1 MYAYNAGQPRQE
13 TQELYLTDG
22 KSLSVSNGRFP
33 NRTLY
38 LQNVPK
44 GHWYHF
50 YIVSCSLLWRKVH
63 VSKLKHHHV
72 TYSPTSTVFPASDDM
87 PWKQEFKS
95 SPKGGGGMACG
106 NILLV

>member
-1 MYAYNAGQPRQE
+1 MCAYNAGQPRQE

-38 LQNVPK
+38 LQNVPN

-50 YIVSCSLLWRKVH
+50 YIVSRIKIEA
-63 VSKLKHHHV
+63 
-72 TYSPTSTVFPASDDM
+72 SPRD
-87 PWKQEFKS
+87 
-95 SPKGGGGMACG
+95 
-106 NILLV
+106 ILSNLDSISCFRWHAMETRI

>member
-1 MYAYNAGQPRQE
+1 MCAYNAGQPRQE

-38 LQNVPK
+38 LQNVPN

-72 TYSPTSTVFPASDDM
+72 TYSPTSTELKTLELELELELKTGIDFFCNCYRS
-87 PWKQEFKS
+87 
-95 SPKGGGGMACG
+95 
-106 NILLV
+106 